1 MSFQVSDNEGG
12 TRMTDPRPAHV
23 DPRTVGRRGFL
34 KVAGAGV
41 ASASLLTMLDARQA
55 PAQIKGTSLRMLKWS
70 HYVPAYDVWFDDFAK
85 KWGEKTG
92 VRVRVDH
99 IPHLELPAR
108 YAAEFAAGA
117 GHDLIYFVGQILTGQ
132 YYRNLIDLS
141 DVADNLGKKY
151 GGWLE
156 SSKSAGQVGGTWFAI
171 PDFFI
176 SIPVLYRKD
185 LFASVGMGEPKTW
198 DDLRN
203 AARQLKP
210 KGHPTGMQFS
220 HCNDANHNWRALMYC
235 FGVKETDPS
244 GQNIALD
251 GKEMRESLR
260 FAKAL
265 YDEGM
270 TPEVFSWDDASDNRF
285 LASGVGSWIHDA
297 ISAFHS
303 TRITNPKVFAD
314 TFCIPEVAGPA
325 GLKWNVGEPNV
336 WAIWKFSKNIPAAKE
351 FIQHIADNQK
361 EAMEASLGYNM
372 PFLKEQYKK
381 PMPYLGKDAKLSTL
395 QDQEKINAFFGHPGP
410 MTPAAQEVLTTFIIP
425 DMFTRVARGADI
437 EDTMKWGVGEIRR
450 IYAKHKG

>member
-1 MSFQVSDNEGG
+1 MSDE
-12 TRMTDPRPAHV
+12 PI
-23 DPRTVGRRGFL
+23 RTAAAPFGRRDFL
-34 KVAGAGV
+34 KVAGAGA

-55 PAQIKGTSLRMLKWS
+55 PAQVKGTSLRMLMWS

-92 VRVRVDH
+92 VKVRVDH

-117 GHDLIYFVGQILTGQ
+117 GHDLIYFAGQILTGH
-132 YYRNLIDLS
+132 YFKNLVDLS
-141 DVADNLGKKY
+141 DLADDLGKKN

-156 SSKSAGQVGGTWFAI
+156 AAKSCSQVNGRWYAM
-171 PDFFI
+171 PDYFI

-235 FGVKETDPS
+235 FGAKETDPS

-251 GKEMRESLR
+251 SKEMRESLR
-260 FAKAL
+260 FAKAM
-265 YDEGM
+265 YEEGM
-270 TPEVFSWDDASDNRF
+270 TPEVFSWDDASDNRY
-285 LASGVGSWIHDA
+285 LASGVACWIHDA

-303 TRITNPKVFAD
+303 TRITNPKVFEQ
-314 TFCIPEVAGPA
+314 TFCLPEVAGPA

-336 WAIWKFSKNIPAAKE
+336 WAIWQFSKNIPAAKE
-351 FIQHIADNQK
+351 FIQAIAASQK
-361 EAMEASLGYNM
+361 DAMQASLGYNM
-372 PFLKEQYKK
+372 PFLKGHYQK
-381 PMPYLGKDAKLSTL
+381 PMPYLGNDAKLQSL
-395 QDQEKINAFFGHPGP
+395 QDQDKISAFFGFPGP
-410 MTPAAQEVLTTFIIP
+410 MTPAAQEVLTTFIVP
-425 DMFTRVARGADI
+425 DMFTRVARGGDI
-437 EDTMKWGVGEIRR
+437 EETMKWGVGEIRR
-450 IYAKHKG
+450 IYSKHKAA

>member
-55 PAQIKGTSLRMLKWS
+55 PAQIKGTSLRMLKWR
-70 HYVPAYDVWFDDFAK
+70 HYIPAYDVWFDDFAK
-85 KWGEKTG
+85 EWGEKTG
-92 VRVRVDH
+92 VEVRVDH

-141 DVADNLGKKY
+141 DIADNLGKKY

-285 LASGVGSWIHDA
+285 LASGFGSWIHDA
-297 ISAFHS
+297 ISAYR
-303 TRITNPKVFAD
+303 TTEDTNPDVFKNTSIALE
-314 TFCIPEVAGPA
+314 PAGPGGKRVSVSA
-325 GLKWNVGEPNV
+325 ANVYM
-336 WAIWKFSKNIPAAKE
+336 IWKFSKNQQAAKE
-351 FIQHIADNQK
+351 FLTYFMDSGK
-361 EAMEASLGYNM
+361 EGMVQSRGYNM
-372 PFLKEQYKK
+372 PYLLADAVK
-381 PMPYLGKDAKLSTL
+381 PMPV
-395 QDQEKINAFFGHPGP
+395 I
-410 MTPAAQEVLTTFIIP
+410 
-425 DMFTRVARGADI
+425 GADPKMQI
-437 EDTMKWGVGEIRR
+437 LQ
-450 IYAKHKG
+450 